1 MSADK
6 RAKSTSARD
15 LRYGR
20 QGGRWL
26 PLMTDAEQAKAFA
39 AAVESGGLVYG
50 ECLCTYWWLVPVDVG
65 STCEHC
71 GEQRQPVPA

>member
-1 MSADK
+1 MTAG

-26 PLMTDAEQAKAFA
+26 PMLTDAEQAEAFA
-39 AAVESGGLVYG
+39 AAVEAGEIVYG
-50 ECLCTYWWLVPVDVG
+50 QCFCTYWWLVSADIG
-65 STCEHC
+65 SRCLHC
-71 GEQRQPVPA
+71 DEQRRPVAA